1 MKLEAE
7 LAYIIVV
14 IVCSVQIS
22 RVFFV
27 FSAKPSLLVR
37 QQAQIGEANL
47 IDKVRPENLAS
58 SHY

>member
-27 FSAKPSLLVR
+27 VFRKAKPPS
-37 QQAQIGEANL
+37 QQAQIGEGNL

-58 SHY
+58 SH

>member
-22 RVFFV
+22 RVFLCV
-27 FSAKPSLLVR
+27 FRKAKPPS